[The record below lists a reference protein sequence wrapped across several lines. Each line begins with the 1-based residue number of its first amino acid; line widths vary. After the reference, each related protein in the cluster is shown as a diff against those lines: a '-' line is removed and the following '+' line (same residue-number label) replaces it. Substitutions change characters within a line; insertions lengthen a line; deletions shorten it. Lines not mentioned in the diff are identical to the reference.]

1 MDYEL
6 LVLTGA
12 KNPRLK
18 VWAPVIGSWLYSP
31 NTVLL
36 KNRSQR
42 NNREYGQKMYNST
55 TPPLS
60 LVSISMGLLYMYI
73 NYIISVSLWNTVF
86 FYISGIH
93 RSIQWSCRSG
103 NEKTDCSRM
112 RKKAHILRHHNW
124 FAHETMSE
132 KRTKKFDTDDASL
145 TPRGTQQIFIRP
157 PLYYGHI
164 LSNQK

>member
-1 MDYEL
+1 M
-6 LVLTGA
+6 
-12 KNPRLK
+12 
-18 VWAPVIGSWLYSP
+18 
-31 NTVLL
+31 LL

-103 NEKTDCSRM
+103 NEKTDCPRM

-145 TPRGTQQIFIRP
+145 TPRGTQQIFIRAGSAP
-157 PLYYGHI
+157 RSNPLPFYI
-164 LSNQK
+164 SFFIKTEPLSYIFS

>member
-1 MDYEL
+1 MSPCYRL
-6 LVLTGA
+6 LVVLAQHSVIEESKSA
-12 KNPRLK
+12 KYPRTWTKNVQLNNSAAIFGINK
-18 VWAPVIGSWLYSP
+18 YGFAIYVYKLYHQCFS
-31 NTVLL
+31 V
-36 KNRSQR
+36 
-42 NNREYGQKMYNST
+42 EYG
-55 TPPLS
+55 
-60 LVSISMGLLYMYI
+60 
-73 NYIISVSLWNTVF
+73 F

-145 TPRGTQQIFIRP
+145 TPRGTQQIFIRAGSAP
-157 PLYYGHI
+157 RSNPLPFYI
-164 LSNQK
+164 SFFIKTEPLSYIFS

>member
-1 MDYEL
+1 M
-6 LVLTGA
+6 
-12 KNPRLK
+12 
-18 VWAPVIGSWLYSP
+18 
-31 NTVLL
+31 LL

-103 NEKTDCSRM
+103 NEKTDCPRM

-132 KRTKKFDTDDASL
+132 KRTKKCDTDDASL
-145 TPRGTQQIFIRP
+145 TPRGTQQIFIRAGSAP
-157 PLYYGHI
+157 RSNPLPFHI
-164 LSNQK
+164 SFFIKTEPLSYFFS